1 MSEFLLSRSWELPAL
16 PLCDKFLGDAIAS
29 EKGGVIDVVDEEK
42 VFLTK
47 ESNGDDIKHYFEG
60 VLELAKSD
68 KEFPVNFDE
77 VWMLAYKDKRSAVHE
92 LKDKFLQD
100 VDYQTVR
107 KKVQSSNVAGY
118 TYVIDYYLTVSCMEF
133 FVARKV
139 KAVFEVYRKVF
150 HGAAKMVQQSGVP
163 SYQEEDPIK
172 RAERWIAEQKE
183 KQALMLENK
192 EQRRQLEE
200 SNKEIVALSS
210 TITQMQPKVT
220 YFDVMIK
227 NKSTSVITSMAQD
240 YGMSAQAFNKRLNEL
255 GIQHKV
261 ANQWVL
267 YSKYLDKGYVNSEPV
282 TITHNDGSQ
291 TVKYITKWTQ
301 RGRFFLYDFL
311 KSRGVFPLIER
322 SPQGEAHQEN

>member
-29 EKGGVIDVVDEEK
+29 EKGGVINVVDEEK

-68 KEFPVNFDE
+68 KEFPVDLDD
-77 VWMLAYKDKRSAVHE
+77 VWMLVYGRKSDAVE
-92 LKDKFLQD
+92 ALVNNEQFMQG
-100 VDYQTVR
+100 VDYQVLR
-107 KKVQSSNVAGY
+107 KNPQNPKGGRPMVK
-118 TYVIDYYLTVSCMEF
+118 YYLTVSCMEF

-150 HGAAKMVQQSGVP
+150 HGAVKMVRQSGVP

-311 KSRGVFPLIER
+311 KSKGVFPLIER

>member
-29 EKGGVIDVVDEEK
+29 EKGGVINVVDEEK

-47 ESNGDDIKHYFEG
+47 ESNEDDIKHYFEG

-68 KEFPVNFDE
+68 KEFPVDLDDI
-77 VWMLAYKDKRSAVHE
+77 WMLAYPRKDHAVRA
-92 LKDKFLQD
+92 LKENFMQS
-100 VDYQTVR
+100 VDYQVFPKNR
-107 KKVQSSNVAGY
+107 EKSKMGRPIDGY
-118 TYVIDYYLTVSCMEF
+118 FLTISCMEF

-150 HGAAKMVQQSGVP
+150 HGAVKMVQQSGVP

-192 EQRRQLEE
+192 EQRRLLEE